1 VRLNQVFFNTII
13 CPNLIV
19 FKFEILD
26 KLEETRTILSKVNIE
41 TMHFFITEIMHLIT
55 IFTINPKQTFKSDFK
70 CH

>member
-41 TMHFFITEIMHLIT
+41 TMHFFITETM
-55 IFTINPKQTFKSDFK
+55 N
-70 CH
+70 